1 MVDLEVIQEL
11 ESNILNRPCFG
22 TMGRVFVLTFH
33 SEVVKLI
40 NMSLI
45 ESFITRARASSA
57 RIVLPEGNDLRILR
71 AASKIVSQ
79 EIAEVI
85 LLGDEESLNAL
96 AESND
101 VSLAGCTIINPSQ
114 TNRSEAYAELYA
126 DGPRAVKASMAMRAV
141 RKPLYYAAMM
151 VRAGDADLMLAGAS
165 NPTRRVIEAAQLCIG
180 LADDIKT
187 VSSFFIMIP
196 HDRSPM
202 IFADCAVNVDPSAE
216 QLADIAIASAGS
228 ALKLFN
234 DEPRV
239 AMLSFSTHGSS
250 KHEHATKVVRA
261 VELIRERAPL
271 LLIDGELQA
280 DSALVPTIAKI
291 KIGAASSVAGQANV
305 LIFPNLDAGNIAYK
319 LVQHLGQVD
328 AIGPILQGFAHPVSD
343 LSRGASVDDIVATA
357 AISLA
362 MR

>member
-1 MVDLEVIQEL
+1 MIQ
-11 ESNILNRPCFG
+11 
-22 TMGRVFVLTFH
+22 VFILTFL
-33 SEVVKLI
+33 VKIVKLI

-45 ESFITRARASSA
+45 ESFIKRARASSA

-71 AASKIVSQ
+71 AASKIVSE

-85 LLGDEESLNAL
+85 LLGDQNSLNAL

-101 VSLAGCTIINPSQ
+101 VSLAGCTVVNPSNS
-114 TNRSEAYAELYA
+114 NRSETYAALYA
-126 DGPRAVKASMAMRAV
+126 DGARPVKTGMATRAV

-165 NPTRRVIEAAQLCIG
+165 NPTGRVIEAAQLCIG

-187 VSSFFIMIP
+187 ISSFFIMIP
-196 HDRSPM
+196 QGRSPM

-228 ALKLFN
+228 AAKLLD

-239 AMLSFSTHGSS
+239 AMLSFSTHGTS

-261 VELIRERAPL
+261 VELVRERAPQM
-271 LLIDGELQA
+271 LIDGELQA
-280 DSALVPTIAKI
+280 DSALVSTIAKI
-291 KIGAASSVAGQANV
+291 KVGADSSVAGQANV

-319 LVQHLGQVD
+319 LVQHLGRVD

-357 AISLA
+357 AISLG